1 MKYIIRDTF
10 NRYLRLNGCIDEHYS
25 GVRKAAETLLVGRR
39 KAMFIS
45 ELLDLYKAKKLL
57 RVDMIA
63 TRQNLQA
70 IVISVESAAEL
81 TLDEYVDL
89 NMSDDPGMEMA
100 FYELLSMID

>member
-1 MKYIIRDTF
+1 M
-10 NRYLRLNGCIDEHYS
+10 RYLIKDTLNTYLRQNGCLAEHYE

-100 FYELLSMID
+100 YYELLSMID